1 LLNSSFVKT
10 TNIIRRAL
18 FTTALAAVPA
28 SFALLSGCAGYMT
41 VDGYD
46 GTYVDAPANIETYPQ
61 YRFAD
66 GYAYEVNGTYYHQH
80 GGQWVRYRSAPQG
93 MVRVEGG
100 VHTEARPA
108 AEGHPEGHPE
118 EHR

>member
-1 LLNSSFVKT
+1 MKT
-10 TNIIRRAL
+10 TNILRRAL

-66 GYAYEVNGTYYHQH
+66 GYAYEGNGTYYHQH
-80 GGQWVRYRSAPQG
+80 GGQWVRRS
-93 MVRVEGG
+93 G
-100 VHTEARPA
+100 VTVPGA
-108 AEGHPEGHPE
+108 
-118 EHR
+118 

>member
-1 LLNSSFVKT
+1 VKT
-10 TNIIRRAL
+10 TNRFRRAL
-18 FTTALAAVPA
+18 FTAALLAAPA
-28 SFALLSGCAGYMT
+28 SVALLSGCAGTLT

-46 GTYVDAPANIETYPQ
+46 GAYVDAPANIETYPQ

-66 GYAYEVNGTYYHQH
+66 GYAYEVNGVYYHQH
-80 GGQWVRYRSAPQG
+80 AGRWVRYNRAPEG
-93 MVRVEGG
+93 MVRVQGS

-108 AEGHPEGHPE
+108 VENRSEGRPE